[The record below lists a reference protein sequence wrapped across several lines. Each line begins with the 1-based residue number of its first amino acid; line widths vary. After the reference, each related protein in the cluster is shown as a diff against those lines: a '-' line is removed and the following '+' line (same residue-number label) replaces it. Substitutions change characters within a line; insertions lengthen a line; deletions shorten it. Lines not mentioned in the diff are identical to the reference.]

1 MSKNNRAQPLVKIV
15 IKKIIEDEDIKLFKD
30 QNNEAYISPT
40 GDGREVYDLDYQE
53 AQEWLSGYV
62 MDEFDNEVLLRD
74 QPKTVLET
82 LRGYAQ
88 HRGARIPL
96 ELRTAFDDEGNLW
109 YDLGKS
115 AVRITPDDWKIDL
128 YPPIL
133 FVRNY
138 TQRPQVLPKKGGTI
152 WELFDFV
159 NVKSNEDKLLLI
171 TFLTAALVPGI
182 NKPILALSGPA
193 GSGKSEC
200 TKTLKNLMDPTVPPS
215 LPPISGATE
224 LDNLAQTSA
233 VMAFDN
239 LTTMNQTTANHFC
252 SLATGYGVRIR
263 KLYTNRFI
271 IFEAIRPLIV
281 NGISQVITQP
291 DLLTRAIPIEL
302 SPIEK
307 RIEDSELRKKFDE
320 ARPRIL
326 GAMFDLLS
334 KALKICP
341 TIKDRNWPRMGS
353 FVKWGCAITAALGEH
368 YTSETF
374 IEAFAKVEGLQHSEA
389 LNANPFADVITWFMR
404 DKETWS
410 GTAGELIEVLTSV
423 SQDGDSENPDI
434 KYCSQS
440 SYWPSNPRAA
450 RVQIQKSL
458 GDLKATGIIAFLP
471 SGSNRTIHLINSKLP
486 LNNALRKAFYAPS
499 PYGISYAEQGYDVN
513 DFVLRYAGMVSPEH
527 VKCISN
533 KEAVLEDAV
542 LSGRIIP
549 KITSGTDATFAKP
562 GDMTDFIEKTII
574 CKLPKTE
581 KRREIEEKA
590 KAKQKKLEEKE
601 KCKKEKLEKERQ
613 EREKE
618 RQEEQKKRDKAI
630 EKKKA
635 EYIAKCEEH
644 GMPVDQEYL
653 EYLEVGGL
661 VGILPF

>member
-1 MSKNNRAQPLVKIV
+1 MSKNNRAQPLVKMV